1 MNQKYTSYRTGSW
14 ERFNAR
20 VRSQIS
26 SNTDEYT
33 KLAKGNTTFGKTALC
48 IICHEFK
55 VIPLENESKTS
66 QLLLYW
72 SNKLPFCWEDAHAAQ
87 QGMPKGEGDA
97 MGITL
102 SLPLQLAMETNKI
115 CSPRARGAG
124 CSKK

>member
-102 SLPLQLAMETNKI
+102 SLPSSTGNGNQQNLLPKGQ
-115 CSPRARGAG
+115 G
-124 CSKK
+124 CRMQ